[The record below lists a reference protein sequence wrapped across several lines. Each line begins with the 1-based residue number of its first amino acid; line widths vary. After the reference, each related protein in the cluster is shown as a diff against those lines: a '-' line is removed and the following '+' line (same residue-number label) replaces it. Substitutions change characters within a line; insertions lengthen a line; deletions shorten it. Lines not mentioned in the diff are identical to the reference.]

1 MIGRRG
7 LPYRAATLALS
18 PQLPVWLEF
27 RRQSKIGG
35 LVSRPPDKG
44 SGARMPNYLSPGVY
58 VEEVSSGSKPI
69 EGVGTAVAAF
79 VGFAEKGPV
88 NAPTLVTN
96 WTQFT
101 SNFGSFVP
109 GSYLAHAVYAYL
121 LNGGG
126 AAYVVRIG
134 AGGNGSEAGAKAAR
148 AELTAAAAEGEGPVR
163 GYSIE
168 ALESGA
174 GGDDISVEV
183 ADASEPADG
192 TFKLIVNQRGRETEV
207 YDNVTTRKGPNN
219 VVTRVKAES
228 KLINIEETKGAGSL
242 AVPATGSV
250 PLAGGEG
257 PSVETID
264 VNPDDYVGNAADR
277 TGFAGLEAVDEVT
290 MLSVPDLV
298 AALEHGMIDREQ
310 FKSVQLAMIA
320 HCELMADR
328 VAILD
333 TPPGLN
339 AQEVKD
345 FRVNEAGY
353 DSKYATLY
361 WPWVKIMDPL
371 SGSPT
376 FMPPSGTIAGIWAR
390 NDATRG
396 VHKAPANEVLR
407 GVISLETNIT
417 KAEHDQLNPVAVN
430 CIRSFPGQGIRV
442 WGARTL
448 SSDPEW
454 RYLNVRRLFN
464 YVEESILMG
473 TNWVVFEPNDH
484 KLWDSVKRTV
494 EAFLRRVWRDNALF
508 GQSPAE
514 AFFVKCDAENNPP
527 ENRDAGILTVEIG
540 IAPVKPAEFVVFR
553 ISQFADGSGL
563 SE

>member
-1 MIGRRG
+1 
-7 LPYRAATLALS
+7 
-18 PQLPVWLEF
+18 
-27 RRQSKIGG
+27 
-35 LVSRPPDKG
+35 
-44 SGARMPNYLSPGVY
+44 MPTYLSPGVY

-79 VGFAEKGPV
+79 VGFAERGPV
-88 NAPTLVTN
+88 NEPTLVTN

-101 SNFGSFVP
+101 SNFGAFLP
-109 GSYLAHAVYAYL
+109 GSYLAHAVYGYF

-126 AAYVVRIG
+126 TAYVVRV
-134 AGGNGSEAGAKAAR
+134 GSDGDGDGAKPAR
-148 AELTAAAAEGEGPVR
+148 AELLPAPADGGSAQK
-163 GYSIE
+163 GYAIQ
-168 ALESGA
+168 ALEGGSA
-174 GGDDISVEV
+174 GDQISVEV
-183 ADASEPADG
+183 ADASEPSDD
-192 TFKLIVNQRGRETEV
+192 TFKLVVKQNGREAEV
-207 YDNVTTRKGPNN
+207 YDNVTSRKGANN
-219 VVTRVKAES
+219 VVTKVKAES
-228 KLINIEETKGAGSL
+228 KLISIEETKGSGAV
-242 AVPATGSV
+242 AVPPKGSFA
-250 PLAGGEG
+250 LSGGEA
-257 PSVETID
+257 PSPASMD
-264 VNPDDYVGNAADR
+264 VRPDDYVGNAADR
-277 TGFAGLEAVDEVT
+277 TGFAGLESVDEVT
-290 MLSVPDLV
+290 MLCVPDLA
-298 AALEHGMIDREQ
+298 AALQQDMIDMEQ
-310 FKSVQLAMIA
+310 YKAVQLAMIA

-333 TPPGLN
+333 PPPGMN
-339 AQEVKD
+339 AQTVKEW
-345 FRVNEAGY
+345 RVDEAGY

-371 SGSPT
+371 SGAPT
-376 FMPPSGTIAGIWAR
+376 FMPPSGSIAGIWAR
-390 NDATRG
+390 NDDTRG
-396 VHKAPANEVLR
+396 VHKAPANEVCR

-417 KAEHDQLNPVAVN
+417 KGEHDQLNPVAVN

-464 YVEESILMG
+464 YVEESILSG
-473 TNWVVFEPNDH
+473 TNWVVFEPNDF

-494 EAFLRRVWRDNALF
+494 EAFLRTVYRSGALF
-508 GQSPAE
+508 GQTSQE

-527 ENRDAGILTVEIG
+527 ENRDLGILTVEIG